1 MRWLWLISRLL
12 HKGGLSVKT
21 YEAPIFDLLVFSGEV
36 LMASDENEMLLD
48 SFNDLKDLLKF

>member
-1 MRWLWLISRLL
+1 M
-12 HKGGLSVKT
+12 KT